1 MASDKPLPFAYQFA
15 AGAVAGV
22 SEILVMYPLDVVKT
36 RVQLQQGK
44 GIGEEGY
51 NGMMDCFRKIIKNEG
66 ASRLY
71 RGITAPILMEAPKRA
86 TKFAANESWGKFYRN
101 LFGIAKMDQ
110 KLSILTGASA
120 GATEAF
126 VVVPFELVKIRMQ
139 DRASAGKYTGL
150 IDCVTKTVKNE
161 GPLALYN
168 GLESTLWRHILW
180 NAGYFGCIF
189 QAKSLL
195 PTAVG
200 KGQQM
205 RNDLVAGSIGG
216 TVGTMLN
223 TPMDV
228 VKSRIQNSPKIAGSV
243 PKYNWAWPA
252 VGTVMKEEGFSA
264 LYKGFLPKVLR
275 LGPGGGILL
284 VVFTGVTDF
293 FRKFRAD
300 RGYPS

>member
-1 MASDKPLPFAYQFA
+1 MAADQPKPLPFIYQFA
-15 AGAVAGV
+15 AGAIAGV

-36 RVQLQQGK
+36 RVQLQTGT
-44 GIGEEGY
+44 GGSEAY
-51 NGMMDCFRKIIKNEG
+51 TGMVDCFRKIIAKEG

-86 TKFAANESWGKFYRN
+86 TKFAANDEWGKAYRKA
-101 LFGIAKMDQ
+101 FGIEKMNQ
-110 KLSILTGASA
+110 SLSILTGASA

-126 VVVPFELVKIRMQ
+126 VVVPFELVKIRLQ
-139 DRASAGKYTGL
+139 DRAQAGKYNGMV
-150 IDCVTKTVKNE
+150 DCVVKTVRNE
-161 GPLALYN
+161 GILALYN
-168 GLESTLWRHILW
+168 GLESTVWRHVLW

-189 QAKSLL
+189 QVRALL
-195 PTAVG
+195 PNPADSVN
-200 KGQQM
+200 KQSQQM
-205 RNDLVAGSIGG
+205 TNDLAAGAIGG

-228 VKSRIQNSPKIAGSV
+228 VKSRIQNSPKVAGSV

-252 VGTVMKEEGFSA
+252 LGTVMREEGFRA

-284 VVFTGVTDF
+284 VVFTGVMDF
-293 FRKFRAD
+293 FRKL
-300 RGYPS
+300 RGD